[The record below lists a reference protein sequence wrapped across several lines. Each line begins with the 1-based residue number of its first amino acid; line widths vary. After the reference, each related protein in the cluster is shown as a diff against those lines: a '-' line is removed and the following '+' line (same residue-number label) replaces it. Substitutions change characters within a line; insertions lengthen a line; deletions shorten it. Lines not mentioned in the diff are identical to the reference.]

1 MGELLADWGTQI
13 VLSLVIAILTY
24 FLNKN
29 IKAREE
35 QDKRFQELLQ
45 AEQDTNMREEIEVQ
59 LDPIYK
65 ELEDIR
71 KRILSLQDKEIEDHK
86 ESYENFQLILASYK
100 YRLTQLCKELLSQG
114 FMYQYQYD
122 NLNEFYTIYHKMG
135 GNGQAQDYYDKVCNE
150 LKIKP
155 NPEK

>member
-13 VLSLVIAILTY
+13 VLSLVIAILTH

-45 AEQDTNMREEIEVQ
+45 AEQATNMQEEIEVQ

-71 KRILSLQDKEIEDHK
+71 KRILSLQDKEIKDHK

-135 GNGQAQDYYDKVCNE
+135 GNGQTKDYYDKVCNE

-155 NPEK
+155 NPNE

>member
-122 NLNEFYTIYHKMG
+122 NLNEFYTIYHRMG

-155 NPEK
+155 NPNE

>member
-71 KRILSLQDKEIEDHK
+71 KRILSLQDKEMKDHK
-86 ESYENFQLILASYK
+86 ESYESFQLILASYK

>member
-35 QDKRFQELLQ
+35 QNKHFQELLQ
-45 AEQDTNMREEIEVQ
+45 AEQDTSIREEIEVQ

-86 ESYENFQLILASYK
+86 ESNENFQIILASYK
-100 YRLTQLCKELLSQG
+100 YRLTQLCKELLNQG

-135 GNGQAQDYYDKVCNE
+135 GNGQAKEYYDKVCDE
-150 LKIKP
+150 LRIKP